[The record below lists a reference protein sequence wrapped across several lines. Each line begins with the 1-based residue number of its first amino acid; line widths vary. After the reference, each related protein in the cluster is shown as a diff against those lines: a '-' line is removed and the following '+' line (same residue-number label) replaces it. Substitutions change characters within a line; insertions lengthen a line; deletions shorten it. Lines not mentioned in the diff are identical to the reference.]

1 LTKCVENRLPAYGLA
16 IQVYM
21 RVCGY
26 RPWSVKDGTGVQHD
40 VGVNTSTSLDL
51 LQCVWSFRCNSRK
64 IFDLANQTGQTEIGA
79 HGKISTSIETFTQK
93 LGHARF

>member
-1 LTKCVENRLPAYGLA
+1 LTKCVENRLPAHGLA
-16 IQVYM
+16 IQLSK

-51 LQCVWSFRCNSRK
+51 LQSVWSFNFDPRK
-64 IFDLANQTGQTEIGA
+64 IFDLTNQTGQTEIGTP
-79 HGKISTSIETFTQK
+79 GNISTCAETFTQK
-93 LGHARF
+93 LGHAHP